1 MVDVSSATE
10 GQHMLVVTEN
20 ARAIVKEIT
29 DSSAAEINALRISTE
44 SALDASPSA
53 LAITA
58 VNAPEAGDQTI
69 EEAGATIHLDAA
81 AAQELD
87 DKVLDAA
94 VDESGAVRFAVAP
107 QA

>member
-1 MVDVSSATE
+1 MVHPQSE

-20 ARAIVKEIT
+20 ARTIVKEIT
-29 DSSAAEINALRISTE
+29 DTSAAEINALRITTE
-44 SALDASPSA
+44 AGVDAAPTA

-58 VNAPEAGDQTI
+58 VTAPEAGDQTI
-69 EEAGATIHLDAA
+69 EESGATIHLDAA

-94 VDESGAVRFAVAP
+94 VDESGAVRFAIAP
-107 QA
+107 QP